1 MKNKPLAAIDIGTNT
16 FRLLIAKVL
25 RDAHKKNNYNINE
38 ICSERIITR
47 LGEGIHESGLIKKE
61 ALTKGITALK
71 KFSDTISRHNVYKT
85 SVIATSALRE
95 AKNRD
100 EFLKKAKEAT
110 GLDIEIISGKEEARK
125 TSLGMLLGIPMPKTA
140 LMADIGGGSTELI
153 FIGQRKPELVHSLN
167 LGVVYL
173 ADKYMKNDPPL
184 KKDLGHMDRHISME
198 IGTIVRPFSELITPR
213 HCSAKRS
220 GHSSRLSESPEV
232 TKLPGIVPTLRDGA
246 GKTVFVGTAGT
257 VTTLSAIS
265 QHLAKFEHNKIH
277 NSKLTI
283 EEIRNIFS
291 KISTIT
297 AKERVKYHPFE
308 PERLDIIVPGTIILL
323 KILETFGFKE
333 VIVSN
338 YGLREGI
345 LLELYRKTKT

>member
-47 LGEGIHESGLIKKE
+47 IGEGIHESGLIKKE
-61 ALTKGITALK
+61 AITKGITALK
-71 KFSDTISRHNVYKT
+71 KFSDTISRHNVYKI

-110 GLDIEIISGKEEARK
+110 GLDIEIISGEEEARK
-125 TSLGMLLGIPMPKTA
+125 TSLGMLLGITIPKTA

-184 KKDLGHMDRHISME
+184 KKDLGQMDRHISKE
-198 IGTIVRPFSELITPR
+198 IGTIVRPYL
-213 HCSAKRS
+213 
-220 GHSSRLSESPEV
+220 
-232 TKLPGIVPTLRDGA
+232 KLKTQNLKL
-246 GKTVFVGTAGT
+246 KTVFVGTAGT

-265 QHLAKFEHNKIH
+265 QHLTKFEHNQIH

-323 KILETFGFKE
+323 KILETFGFRE

-345 LLELYRKTKT
+345 LLDLYEKMNLPAAETAGYLKNKS

>member
-16 FRLLIAKVL
+16 FRLLIAEVL

-61 ALTKGITALK
+61 AITKGITALK

-110 GLDIEIISGKEEARK
+110 GLDIEIISGEEEARK
-125 TSLGMLLGIPMPKTA
+125 TSLGMLLGITIPKTA

-153 FIGQRKPELVHSLN
+153 FIRQRKPELVHSLN

-184 KKDLGHMDRHISME
+184 KKDLGHIDRHISKE
-198 IGTIVRPFSELITPR
+198 IGTIVRPFSELIT
-213 HCSAKRS
+213 
-220 GHSSRLSESPEV
+220 HSSRLSESPEV
-232 TKLPGIVPTLRDGA
+232 TKLPGLAQRSGA

-265 QHLAKFEHNKIH
+265 QHLTKFEHNKIH

-323 KILETFGFKE
+323 KTMEIFGFKE

-345 LLELYRKTKT
+345 LLDLYEKIKN

>member
-1 MKNKPLAAIDIGTNT
+1 
-16 FRLLIAKVL
+16 
-25 RDAHKKNNYNINE
+25 
-38 ICSERIITR
+38 
-47 LGEGIHESGLIKKE
+47 
-61 ALTKGITALK
+61 
-71 KFSDTISRHNVYKT
+71 
-85 SVIATSALRE
+85 
-95 AKNRD
+95 
-100 EFLKKAKEAT
+100 
-110 GLDIEIISGKEEARK
+110 
-125 TSLGMLLGIPMPKTA
+125 MLLGITIPKTA

-153 FIGQRKPELVHSLN
+153 FIRQRKPELVHSLN

-184 KKDLGHMDRHISME
+184 KKDLGQMGRHISRE
-198 IGTIVRPFSELITPR
+198 IGTIVRPFSELITARLGSPKS
-213 HCSAKRS
+213 HN
-220 GHSSRLSESPEV
+220 SRLGEPPEK
-232 TKLPGIVPTLRDGA
+232 TKLPVLAQRSGA

-265 QHLAKFEHNKIH
+265 QHLTKFEHNKIH

-345 LLELYRKTKT
+345 LLDLYEKIKN

>member
-1 MKNKPLAAIDIGTNT
+1 VKNKPLAAIDIGTNT
-16 FRLLIAKVL
+16 FRLLIAEVL
-25 RDAHKKNNYNINE
+25 PDARKKNNYNIKE

-47 LGEGIHESGLIKKE
+47 LGEGIPESGLIKKE
-61 ALTKGITALK
+61 AVAKGITALK
-71 KFSDTISRHNVYKT
+71 KFRDTISRHNVYKI

-153 FIGQRKPELVHSLN
+153 FIRQRKSELVHSLN

-184 KKDLGHMDRHISME
+184 KKDLGHMDRHISKE
-198 IGTIVRPFSELITPR
+198 IGTIVRPFSELIT
-213 HCSAKRS
+213 HNSHL
-220 GHSSRLSESPEV
+220 GESPEV
-232 TKLPGIVPTLRDGA
+232 TKLPGLAQRSGA

-265 QHLAKFEHNKIH
+265 QSLTKFEHSRIH
-277 NSKLTI
+277 NSRIRI
-283 EEIRNIFS
+283 EKIKTIFS
-291 KISTIT
+291 NISTIT
-297 AKERVKYHPFE
+297 AKKRVKYHPFE
-308 PERLDIIVPGTIILL
+308 PERLDIIVPGTLILL
-323 KILETFGFKE
+323 KIMEIFGFKE

>member
-110 GLDIEIISGKEEARK
+110 GLDIEIISGEEEARK
-125 TSLGMLLGIPMPKTA
+125 TSLGMLLGITIPKTA

-153 FIGQRKPELVHSLN
+153 FIRQRKPELVHSLN

-198 IGTIVRPFSELITPR
+198 IGTIVRPFSELIT
-213 HCSAKRS
+213 HNS
-220 GHSSRLSESPEV
+220 
-232 TKLPGIVPTLRDGA
+232 KL
-246 GKTVFVGTAGT
+246 KTVFVGTAGT

-265 QHLAKFEHNKIH
+265 QHLTKFEHNKIH

>member
-16 FRLLIAKVL
+16 FRLLIAEVL
-25 RDAHKKNNYNINE
+25 PDARKKNNYNIKE

-47 LGEGIHESGLIKKE
+47 LGEGIPESGLIKKE
-61 ALTKGITALK
+61 AMAKGITALK
-71 KFSDTISRHNVYKT
+71 KFSDTISRHNVYKI

-153 FIGQRKPELVHSLN
+153 FIRQRKPELVHSLN

-184 KKDLGHMDRHISME
+184 KKDLTQMGDDIYRE
-198 IGTIVRPFSELITPR
+198 IMSIVKTFS
-213 HCSAKRS
+213 
-220 GHSSRLSESPEV
+220 
-232 TKLPGIVPTLRDGA
+232 KLFSKD
-246 GKTVFVGTAGT
+246 TVFIGTAGT

-265 QHLAKFEHNKIH
+265 QSLTKFEHSRIH
-277 NSKLTI
+277 NSRIRI
-283 EEIRNIFS
+283 EKIKTIFS
-291 KISTIT
+291 NISTIT
-297 AKERVKYHPFE
+297 AKKRVKYHPFE
-308 PERLDIIVPGTIILL
+308 PERLDIIVPGTLILL
-323 KILETFGFKE
+323 KIMEMFGFKE

-345 LLELYRKTKT
+345 LIDLYENSENG

>member
-1 MKNKPLAAIDIGTNT
+1 MKNKSLAAIDIGTNT
-16 FRLLIAKVL
+16 FRLLIAEVL

-61 ALTKGITALK
+61 AITKGITVLK
-71 KFSDTISRHNVYKT
+71 KFSDTISRRNVYKT

-110 GLDIEIISGKEEARK
+110 GLDIEIISGEEEARK
-125 TSLGMLLGIPMPKTA
+125 TSLGMLLGITIPKTA

-153 FIGQRKPELVHSLN
+153 FIRQRKPELVHSLN

-184 KKDLGHMDRHISME
+184 KKDLGQMGRHISRE
-198 IGTIVRPFSELITPR
+198 IGTIVKPFSKLITQNS
-213 HCSAKRS
+213 HL
-220 GHSSRLSESPEV
+220 GESPEV
-232 TKLPGIVPTLRDGA
+232 TKLPGLVPTLRDGA

-265 QHLAKFEHNKIH
+265 QHLTKFEHNKIH